1 MSDLFV
7 FSYCP
12 WDSLGKNAGT
22 VCHFLFQWATF
33 CQDSSLW
40 PVLVGWPCTA
50 WFIASCCDPGR
61 EFNEMNM
68 LTTSWLLSC
77 HFKQQL
83 FKTILC
89 TLDNFKFMGRL
100 NNRYRDYPSPT
111 YVYHP
116 LLSTCPTR
124 MTDLSQANVSWFI
137 YHYHPEIMTYIDSS
151 ALLYILWA
159 WILSFLMTFLSL

>member
-1 MSDLFV
+1 MG
-7 FSYCP
+7 FSGQEC
-12 WDSLGKNAGT
+12 WNSLPFSVPVG
-22 VCHFLFQWATF
+22 HFLSGLFTMT
-33 CQDSSLW
+33 C
-40 PVLVGWPCTA
+40 
-50 WFIASCCDPGR
+50 SCWLALHSMVHSFMLCDPGR